1 MAAEALMIG
10 ATVVSTVGTLVA
22 GEQEAQAYKASAKVE
37 NELAQYRA
45 RQLEQNAGQ
54 ERAASQHKAEQER
67 KQARLVQSRAR
78 AVGAASG
85 AVKGTDIEDILAGLA
100 GEGEYNAQSALYE
113 GEEAARGM
121 EAQANAERY
130 SGKVGKAMASYQ
142 ARAARRGSYISSV
155 GNALEGSA
163 SMYEKYWPTDE
174 TTDIPTTT
182 KSYKPVTNFHT
193 SASLYG

>member
-1 MAAEALMIG
+1 MIG
-10 ATVVSTVGTLVA
+10 ATVVSTVGTLVS

-67 KQARLVQSRAR
+67 KQARLVQSKAR
-78 AVGAASG
+78 AKGAAGG
-85 AVKGTDIEDILAGLA
+85 AIKGTDIEDILAGLEA
-100 GEGEYNAQSALYE
+100 EGEYNAQSALYE

-121 EAQANAERY
+121 EAQADSERY
-130 SGKVGKAMASYQ
+130 GGKIGKTMAAYQ
-142 ARAARRGSYISSV
+142 ARAARRGSYMSAV
-155 GNALEGSA
+155 GNALQGSA

-174 TTDIPTTT
+174 ATEATYKT
-182 KSYKPVTNFHT
+182 SGFKPVTNFQT
-193 SASLYG
+193 RASLYG